1 MMPLMVDGYISTI
14 SVELIGRL
22 HGDFRPGLPRSRA
35 MLIDA
40 ACEPDVNSLGILSA
54 Y

>member
-1 MMPLMVDGYISTI
+1 MTFEVHSHVCAVSI
-14 SVELIGRL
+14 ELIGRL
-22 HGDFRPGLPRSRA
+22 HGDFRSCLPRSGA

-40 ACEPDVNSLGILSA
+40 VPDAYVNALRILSA